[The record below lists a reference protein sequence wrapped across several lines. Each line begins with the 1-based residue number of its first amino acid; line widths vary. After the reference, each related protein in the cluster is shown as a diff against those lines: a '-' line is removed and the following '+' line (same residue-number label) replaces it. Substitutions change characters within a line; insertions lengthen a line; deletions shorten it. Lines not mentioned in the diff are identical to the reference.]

1 MNQQERDALRAK
13 HRHVDI
19 STDDC
24 GYVLE
29 TIECDAI
36 RILNAWEASLDAEK
50 KNAG

>member
-1 MNQQERDALRAK
+1 MNQAERDAFRAK
-13 HRHVDI
+13 HTHVDVT
-19 STDDC
+19 TDDC

-36 RILNAWEASLDAEK
+36 KILNAYEALLAEK